1 MEIYCRVTDTGFVPL
16 DDNDWEQKKLLR
28 IGSDVR
34 CTISQPRNI
43 KFHRKFFAL
52 LTITFDN
59 LPETIQGRTNITSIE
74 SLLSAIK
81 IDLGYFDTVNIKGR
95 EIARLRS
102 ISFAKMSEQDFERF
116 YNLAITDIL
125 SNYLCGTDRQALID
139 EVRQFIGY

>member
-1 MEIYCRVTDTGFVPL
+1 MELYCKVTDRGFVPL
-16 DDNDWEQKKLLR
+16 DDSDWEQKKMLK

-59 LPETIQGRTNITSIE
+59 LPETVQAATNIQSIE
-74 SLLSAIK
+74 SLLTAIK
-81 IDLGYFDTVNIKGR
+81 IDLGYFDTVNINGR
-95 EIARLRS
+95 EVARLRS

-116 YNLAITDIL
+116 YYLTVTDIL
-125 SNYLCGTDRQALID
+125 NNYLRGTDRQALLE
-139 EVRQFIGY
+139 EVKQFIGH